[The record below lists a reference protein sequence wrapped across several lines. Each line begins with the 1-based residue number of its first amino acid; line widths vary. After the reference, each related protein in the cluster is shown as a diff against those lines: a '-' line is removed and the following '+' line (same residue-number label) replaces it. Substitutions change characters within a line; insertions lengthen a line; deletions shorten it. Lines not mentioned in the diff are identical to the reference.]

1 MVQKLIKELIITG
14 ILVTLLLLPTIN
26 TINAATET
34 PVFYAITQ
42 SSTTNLVEPIL
53 GNVPSDEFYDYW
65 SSSGHTLYMEDQV
78 SKIYLYKDD
87 TGALSLIIHH
97 SIDNSEEDYMRVDFD
112 FEGVPEAAYVA
123 LSDDN
128 SHFWGGLPNGREFDL
143 SQNPEGSWEFYHNSD
158 GGVLAGLPIDEPWT
172 ITITPNF
179 VEGLTALGIPRSER
193 YNSTRYARAINHKF

>member
-34 PVFYAITQ
+34 PGFYAITQ

-112 FEGVPEAAYVA
+112 FEGVPLDIVA
-123 LSDDN
+123 RKR
-128 SHFWGGLPNGREFDL
+128 GERIE
-143 SQNPEGSWEFYHNSD
+143 E
-158 GGVLAGLPIDEPWT
+158 DE
-172 ITITPNF
+172 
-179 VEGLTALGIPRSER
+179 E
-193 YNSTRYARAINHKF
+193 